1 MESKIF
7 FRPRL
12 GELYEEGCNGVRTM
26 VVGVHLLCE
35 MNCDHKQLCC
45 SLKGVRQ
52 MDCLC
57 PEYEKYKGTE
67 HEDYYRLS
75 NCNSIELDSYIEN
88 EAKSPSFSMLTNYLL
103 HEKGF
108 ISIERRNDLWKHLGF
123 YNFCQHF
130 QQDADTPSYDEN
142 SQLYKESLPAFR
154 EMLTTYNPQV
164 LYIYSKQLAEFMH
177 SQHIQGIMYHGVS
190 ETALMDVYE
199 FHYNY
204 IPHGMMSEEQLQDY
218 AKAKLHNINAHE
230 THDIIK
236 IAKWLRYTVQKGIL
250 HCDGNSISVRRT
262 ADAAYLGRIMTAVF
276 GISWSEFDSIVNYQ
290 HKTLRTAH
298 WEHASQN
305 ARATVDTLANGHNS
319 NNSII

>member
-7 FRPRL
+7 FRPRISDH
-12 GELYEEGCNGVRTM
+12 YQEGWNGVRTM

-35 MNCDHKQLCC
+35 LNCEYKQLCC
-45 SLKGVRQ
+45 SLMGMRQ

-103 HEKGF
+103 REKGF
-108 ISIERRNDLWKHLGF
+108 ISVERRMELWEHLGF
-123 YNFCQHF
+123 YNFLQHF
-130 QQDADTPSYDEN
+130 QSDANTPTYNDN
-142 SQLYKESLPAFR
+142 PQLYKESLPAFR
-154 EMLTTYNPQV
+154 EMLTTCNPQV
-164 LYIYSKQLAEFMH
+164 LYVYNKHLAEFLR
-177 SQHIQGIMYHGVS
+177 SQRIHGLTYYGVN

-204 IPHGMMSEEQLQDY
+204 LPHGIMSEKQLQNY
-218 AKAKLHNINAHE
+218 VRQKLHNVNTFE
-230 THDIIK
+230 TSDITK
-236 IAKWLRYTVQKGIL
+236 MAKWLSDTIKKGIL
-250 HCDGNSISVRRT
+250 RCDGNDIYVRKT

-276 GISWSEFDSIVNYQ
+276 DISWSEFDSIVNYH
-290 HKTLRTAH
+290 HKTLRTTH

-305 ARATVDTLANGHNS
+305 ARSIVNTLANRME
-319 NNSII
+319 IL